1 MKIILMLLTLSG
13 ACLLLPH
20 PANADQITHT
30 IRCESEEFSPRR
42 CDLPVAPRGSEI
54 KEIRKSRQLSTKP
67 CIEGKSWVADESGIT
82 VSRGCRADF
91 IVVYRF
97 DDRSDR
103 HRGWRGHRDS
113 DGYNEDSDNRD
124 RGYSPEP
131 QDDATEIIVRSFED
145 ILNRRPKREE
155 MHFYRRLIEDRGW
168 TERQIRRDL
177 REKYH
182 SGNRF

>member
-1 MKIILMLLTLSG
+1 MKRILILLTLSG
-13 ACLLLPH
+13 ACFLLPH
-20 PANADQITHT
+20 PAKADQITHT

-42 CDLPVAPRGSEI
+42 CDLPIAPRGSEI

-103 HRGWRGHRDS
+103 HQRWRGH
-113 DGYNEDSDNRD
+113 NRD
-124 RGYSPEP
+124 WDGERSDEGGRGYSLDPP
-131 QDDATEIIVRSFED
+131 NDPTEIIVRSFED
-145 ILNRRPKREE
+145 ILNRRPKKEE
-155 MHFYRRLIEDRGW
+155 VHFYRRLILEQGW

-182 SGNRF
+182 SGNRY